1 MMAGRE
7 MGVAAVG
14 CEGGGGGGGGGEG
27 GKRGLG
33 VRLHACCIFG
43 QFTILSGSSYFCEKS
58 KHLAN
63 GHTHSTVKQNLIMI

>member
-14 CEGGGGGGGGGEG
+14 CGSGGGGG
-27 GKRGLG
+27 RGLG

-43 QFTILSGSSYFCEKS
+43 QFTILSGSSSYFCEKS

-63 GHTHSTVKQNLIMI
+63 GHTHNTVKQNLITI